1 MSINSKLTHMKK
13 LFLFALIGA
22 LSLFSACSD
31 DKHNDPTPE
40 PTPQPT
46 PVEVIEGF
54 YNTELITNYGDSKDT
69 TEISLSFKPTQ
80 GENLLQL
87 ITGTSIKNIGTITID
102 SVSVQEKDGKPYF
115 EVINKKITLN
125 MGECKVN
132 LNGTVVDKEIQLH
145 MTLEGNDKNYTLD
158 FTGIAA
164 KNNIAEIYN
173 LTFNS
178 DIVLLQPEL
187 SGKNFT
193 FYIKSDANGEQ
204 LKMTPQYK
212 LPKGA
217 LINPEAGKVIDF
229 TEAITNGTA
238 IKINVV
244 SEDLS
249 KQITYNLYCKRLADI
264 NSSFEKWV
272 KGVEDQEP
280 DMTFYEVANGWSS
293 SNTGAHFLK
302 GFAQQGLFVESEK
315 INYNMIQTTDAQ
327 DGQYAAKI
335 VTLNTILKADF
346 QSMSS
351 MVPGITSGTL
361 FLGSFSTDIFNTLN
375 STKFGVPFFQKPI
388 RFKGYYKYTP
398 GPTYYVKKE
407 AEGKKN
413 WEADNSKTDSP
424 AINAV
429 LYEVSNYDMKDSYY
443 KEALTG
449 VNVFTS
455 PKLVA
460 RAELKDNS
468 AHANY
473 TSFDLEFEYKYNKTY
488 DPSKKYM
495 LAIIF
500 ASSKDGDQFCGAP
513 GSTLIV
519 DNVEIVTE

>member
-1 MSINSKLTHMKK
+1 MKK
-13 LFLFALIGA
+13 LFLFAVIGA
-22 LSLFSACSD
+22 LGLFSACSD
-31 DKHNDPTPE
+31 DKNDPKPE
-40 PTPQPT
+40 PTPQPK
-46 PVEVIEGF
+46 PIEVIEGL
-54 YNTELITNYGDSKDT
+54 YNTELIVDNGNSKDT
-69 TEISLSFKPTQ
+69 TEITFSFKPTK
-80 GENLLQL
+80 GENFLKFA
-87 ITGTSIKNIGTITID
+87 TASSIKPIGYITID
-102 SVSVQEKDGKPYF
+102 SVSIKEKDGKPYF
-115 EVINKKITLN
+115 EVINKEITLN
-125 MGECKVN
+125 IGNCKVN
-132 LNGTVVDKEIQLH
+132 LSGTVVDKEIQLH
-145 MTLEGNDKNYTLD
+145 MTLEGNNKNYTLD

-164 KNNIAEIYN
+164 KNNIAEIYS

-217 LINPEAGKVIDF
+217 LINPEVGKVIDF
-229 TEAITNGTA
+229 TEAIANGSA
-238 IKINVV
+238 IKLNVV

-249 KQITYNLYCKRLADI
+249 KQITYNLYCLRLADI

-280 DMTFYEVANGWSS
+280 AMTYYEVANGWSS

-302 GFAQQGLFVESEK
+302 AFNGTSGIFADSINL
-315 INYNMIQTTDAQ
+315 NYNVVKTADAQ
-327 DGQYAAKI
+327 DGEYAAKI
-335 VTLNTILKADF
+335 ITLNTLLGPLGE
-346 QSMSS
+346 MMGLGS

-361 FLGSFSTDIFNTLN
+361 FLGSFNTDITNTLN
-375 STKFGVPFFQKPI
+375 STKFGVPYFQKPI
-388 RFKGYYKYTP
+388 RFKGHYKYTP
-398 GPTYYVKKE
+398 GTTYYVKKE
-407 AEGKKN
+407 TDDN
-413 WEADNSKTDSP
+413 NVWEIDRSKTDAP

-429 LYEVSNYDMKDSYY
+429 LYEVSNYDMTGNYY

-460 RAELKDNS
+460 RAELKDNL

-473 TSFDLEFEYKYNKTY
+473 TSFDLEFEYRYNKTY

-513 GSTLIV
+513 GSTLII
-519 DNVEIVTE
+519 DNVEIVAE